1 MGRFNEDE
9 TKGACREQ
17 KQRKRREMRIVGRS
31 VQLLQDIIRRPAKE
45 KRANDLKDLA

>member
-9 TKGACREQ
+9 TKSARREQ

-31 VQLLQDIIRRPAKE
+31 VQLLQDIIGRRANE
-45 KRANDLKDLA
+45 KRANDVKDLA